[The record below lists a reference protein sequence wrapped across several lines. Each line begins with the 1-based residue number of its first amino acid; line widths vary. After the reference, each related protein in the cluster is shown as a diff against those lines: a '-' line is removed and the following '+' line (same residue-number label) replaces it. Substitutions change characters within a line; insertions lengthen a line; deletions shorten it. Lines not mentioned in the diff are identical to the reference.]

1 MKGTTMLMRDKLMQ
15 SVMTAFLVL
24 AATGST
30 AAESTDAS
38 SATEK
43 CYGIAKKGMNDCAT
57 ATASCASSATKD
69 KQKDAFILLPKGLCE
84 RIVGGNLKPE

>member
-1 MKGTTMLMRDKLMQ
+1 MLLSDKLMQ
-15 SVMTAFLVL
+15 SVMTAFFVLV
-24 AATGST
+24 ASGSS
-30 AAESTDAS
+30 AAETNDPA

-69 KQKDAFILLPKGLCE
+69 RQKDAFILLPKGLCD
-84 RIVGGNLKPE
+84 RIVGGKLKPE